1 MKQTMDRTD
10 LERVALAFVER
21 INLGD
26 VGRLLEMMTEDH
38 EFVDMT
44 GDSFRGRNLMREAWT
59 DYFRLFPDYTIQVEA
74 SMVNDSAVVLVGR
87 SDGTLSAY
95 GRQALQ
101 NLDGALPGELQGRA
115 IWTAR
120 VREGRIAQW
129 RVCPDTSTA
138 RRCLGIGEEV
148 TA

>member
-1 MKQTMDRTD
+1 MKQTMDKTD

-26 VGRLLEMMTEDH
+26 VGRLLELMTEDH
-38 EFVDMT
+38 EFVDMA
-44 GDSFRGRNLMREAWT
+44 GDSFRGRDLMREAWT

-74 SMVNDSAVVLVGR
+74 SMVNNSAVVLVGR

-95 GRQALQ
+95 GRQSLQ
-101 NLDGALPGELQGRA
+101 PHDESLAERLQVRA

-120 VREGRIAQW
+120 VRDGRVSQW
-129 RVCPDTSTA
+129 RICPDTATV
-138 RRCLGIGEEV
+138 RLCLGIGEEA